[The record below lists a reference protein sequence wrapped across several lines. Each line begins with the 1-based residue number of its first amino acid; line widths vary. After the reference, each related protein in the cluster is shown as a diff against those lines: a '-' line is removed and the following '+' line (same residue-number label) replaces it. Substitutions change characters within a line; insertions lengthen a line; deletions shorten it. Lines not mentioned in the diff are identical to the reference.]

1 MNVRFCSLRF
11 SLLVWL
17 LVVSFNA
24 FAHAPR
30 ENYVWIN
37 IEDDHISGRFEL
49 NVADIDNKLKINV
62 DSNSAARLAG
72 VADNAEA
79 IQSYLLS
86 NFSMSDSE
94 GDIPI
99 SFVKTGLSAE
109 AADFAQFFFKSDRL
123 PKSDELSITNTV
135 FLTPEFSK
143 DDRLHRSLIVLEYNK
158 AENKDF
164 GLDTPFLVFSPQK
177 STATLDTV
185 NPSAILEWKD
195 FLVQGVLHI
204 WLGLDH
210 VLFVL
215 VLLLSTVL
223 IVKNGDWQPID
234 KFRSAFFK
242 TLKIITIFTIAHS
255 ITLSLAAF
263 GLVSI
268 NSAFIETV
276 IAVSIIAVAL
286 NNLVP
291 VFNAHAWILVFV
303 FGLFHGLGFASVMAD
318 LQFRTG
324 LMGHILLMFN
334 VGVELG
340 QFAIVALVFPLFF
353 FMRKSSYYRTGVVIP
368 ISVLS
373 ILLATYWVIERT
385 GLINYVA

>member
-1 MNVRFCSLRF
+1 MNVRIRSLRF
-11 SLLVWL
+11 SLLVCL
-17 LVVSFNA
+17 LFISFNT

-37 IEDDHISGRFEL
+37 VEEDHVSGRIEL
-49 NVADIDNKLKINV
+49 NVADINNKLKIDV
-62 DSNSAARLAG
+62 DANSESRLEG
-72 VADNAEA
+72 VANHAEE
-79 IQSYLLS
+79 IQAYLLS
-86 NFSMSDSE
+86 NFSISDSD

-99 SFVKTGLSAE
+99 TFEKTGLSAE
-109 AADFAQFFFKSDRL
+109 SNEFAQFFYKSARL
-123 PKSDELSITNTV
+123 PNSHEVNITNTV
-135 FLTPEFSK
+135 FLTPEFAK
-143 DDRLHRSLIVLEYNK
+143 NDRLHRSLIVLEYNK

-164 GLDTPFLVFSPQK
+164 GLETPFLVFSPQK

-185 NPSAILEWKD
+185 NPSPILEWRD

-210 VLFVL
+210 VLFIL

-223 IVKNGDWQPID
+223 IVKNEGWQPID
-234 KFRSAFFK
+234 NFKGAFFK

-263 GLVSI
+263 GLVSM
-268 NSAFIETV
+268 NSAFIETI
-276 IAVSIIAVAL
+276 IAVSIIAVAI

-291 VFNAHAWILVFV
+291 IFNAHAWILVFV

-340 QFAIVALVFPLFF
+340 QFVIVALVFPLLFF
-353 FMRKSSYYRTGVVIP
+353 IRKSSFYRTGVVIP